1 MQGSI
6 TMLRAA
12 AAALVCALASAAAS
26 AQTYPQK
33 PVRMI
38 LPFPPGGPTD
48 LIGRSVA
55 QKLSEQMGQQ
65 VVTDNRP
72 GAGGNI
78 GLELAARSAPDG
90 YTLVL
95 SSPVVSIS
103 PALYTRLNY
112 DPFTDLA
119 PIGLVALIQNVVL
132 VHPAVP
138 VATLKELIQLARRNP
153 GKLNFGSG
161 GVGTTTH
168 LAPELL
174 MSMTR
179 INMVHVP
186 YKGTGQALLA
196 LVAGQIDMLTIAA
209 PVAAPQVK
217 AGKVRALAVL
227 SAQRQ
232 AVLPGVPTA
241 KEAGIDNYEVPV
253 WYGLLAAAATP
264 REIVG
269 RVNQELNKALAS
281 ADLKERLEAAGV
293 EPMPSTPERFAA
305 FIRSEAVRFAK
316 VIKDAGIKGE

>member
-12 AAALVCALASAAAS
+12 AAALVCALAPAAAS

-103 PALYTRLNY
+103 PALYTKLNY

-186 YKGTGQALLA
+186 
-196 LVAGQIDMLTIAA
+196 
-209 PVAAPQVK
+209 
-217 AGKVRALAVL
+217 
-227 SAQRQ
+227 
-232 AVLPGVPTA
+232 
-241 KEAGIDNYEVPV
+241 
-253 WYGLLAAAATP
+253 
-264 REIVG
+264 
-269 RVNQELNKALAS
+269 
-281 ADLKERLEAAGV
+281 
-293 EPMPSTPERFAA
+293 
-305 FIRSEAVRFAK
+305 
-316 VIKDAGIKGE
+316 